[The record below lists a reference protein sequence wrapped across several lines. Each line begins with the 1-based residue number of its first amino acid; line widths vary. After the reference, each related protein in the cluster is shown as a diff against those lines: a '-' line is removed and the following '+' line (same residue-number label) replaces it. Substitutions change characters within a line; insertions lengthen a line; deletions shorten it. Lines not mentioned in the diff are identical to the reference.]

1 MLFFL
6 YTGLLLSGDKHKK
19 KEWKLTQQLQVL
31 CNYLVGRL
39 EKRILEVS
47 GICCDTNQ
55 NTGFP
60 QNNCIS
66 QNAF

>member
-1 MLFFL
+1 MRMLFFL
-6 YTGLLLSGDKHKK
+6 HTGLLLSGDKHKK

-39 EKRILEVS
+39 EKRIPEVS
-47 GICCDTNQ
+47 EICCDTNQ

-60 QNNCIS
+60 QIIV
-66 QNAF
+66 